1 MNRDFSGLW
10 RALARA
16 SADPDLEREI
26 EALPRSL
33 PVIWL
38 LGKTGA
44 GKSSLI
50 RALTGLDAAAIGS
63 GFGPCTR
70 TAEAF
75 DFPDG
80 RPLMRFLDTR
90 GLGETDYDPAEDLAA
105 CEQGSHLL
113 LALARLDDPVQEE
126 LARAL
131 AGLRRRRPEL
141 RPVLVHT
148 GADLLPDEEERRR
161 ARSHIQARL
170 EQAAGVPLPWV
181 ELALPPGHLAADA
194 PGLDRLR
201 ALLEERMPEV
211 ALLLARRENRGAER
225 EAFGRCRAEI
235 LWYAGA
241 AGASD
246 LAPVVGTL
254 SVPAIQAAMLRT
266 LARRYGLAWN
276 RARVAEFSLALGA
289 GAALRYGGGHLLRQV
304 LKLIPVYG
312 QSAGAA
318 GAGTLSF
325 AATYALGRAAVYYL
339 HRIRSGEQLGGDAR
353 EELRRL
359 YRDALRG
366 ARHERS

>member
-10 RALARA
+10 QALQKGGP
-16 SADPDLEREI
+16 DQDLEREI
-26 EALPRSL
+26 ESLPRAL

-38 LGKTGA
+38 LGRTGA

-50 RALTGLDAAAIGS
+50 RALTGLDAAAVGS

-70 TAEAF
+70 TAQAF
-75 DFPDG
+75 DFPEA

-90 GLGETDYDPAEDLAA
+90 GLGEADYDPAEDLAA
-105 CEQGSHLL
+105 CEQGSHVV
-113 LALARLDDPVQEE
+113 LALARLDDPVQED

-131 AGLRRRRPEL
+131 TGLRRRRPEL

-148 GADLLPDEEERRR
+148 GADLLPDDEERRR
-161 ARSHIQARL
+161 ARSHTQARL
-170 EQAAGVPLPWV
+170 ERAAGAPLPWV
-181 ELALPPGHLAADA
+181 ELALPPDRLGADA

-201 ALLEERMPEV
+201 ALLEESMPEV

-241 AGASD
+241 AGTSD

-254 SVPAIQAAMLRT
+254 SVPAIQAAMLRA

-289 GAALRYGGGHLLRQV
+289 GAALRYGGSHLLRQA

-325 AATYALGRAAVYYL
+325 AATYALGRAAAYYL
-339 HRIRSGEQLGGDAR
+339 HRSKSGQRLGGDAR
-353 EELRRL
+353 DELRRL

-366 ARHERS
+366 VRHERS

>member
-1 MNRDFSGLW
+1 MKRGFGGLW
-10 RALARA
+10 RALKRE
-16 SADPDLEREI
+16 SADKDLEREI
-26 EALPRSL
+26 AALPRAL

-50 RALTGLDAAAIGS
+50 RALTGLDSAAIGS

-70 TAEAF
+70 TAQAF
-75 DFPDG
+75 DFPEA

-105 CEQGSHLL
+105 CEKGSHLL
-113 LALARLDDPVQEE
+113 LALARLDDPVQED

-141 RPVLVHT
+141 QPVLVHT
-148 GADLLPDEEERRR
+148 GADLLPGEEERRR
-161 ARSHIQARL
+161 ARSHTQARL
-170 EQAAGVPLPWV
+170 EQAAGGPLPWV
-181 ELALPPGHLAADA
+181 ELAMPPERPLGEA
-194 PGLDRLR
+194 PGLERLR

-225 EAFGRCRAEI
+225 DAFGRCRAEI
-235 LWYAGA
+235 LWYASA

-254 SVPAIQAAMLRT
+254 SVPAIQAAMLRA

-289 GAALRYGGGHLLRQV
+289 GAALRYGGGHLLRQA

-325 AATYALGRAAVYYL
+325 AATYALGRAAAYYL
-339 HRIRSGEQLGGDAR
+339 YRIESGEHLAGESR

-359 YRDALRG
+359 YREALRG